1 MRVSVLSLLFPLKQF
16 DIFLEQINLLRLGF
30 PRRIPRSVTVPKVP
44 MENGKRDRDDMEPRV
59 LLAASGSVAAIKFGN
74 LCHCFA
80 EWAEVRAVVSKSS
93 LHFLDRLSLPR
104 EVTLYTDEDEW
115 SSWNKIGD
123 PVLHIELRR
132 WADVMVIAPLS
143 ANTLAKIAGGLCDN
157 LLTCIVRAWDY
168 SKPVFVAPA
177 MNTLMWNNPFTERHL
192 CSLDELGVTLIP
204 PIKKRLACGDY
215 GNGAMAEPSLIYSTV
230 RLFWESQVRQQS

>member
-1 MRVSVLSLLFPLKQF
+1 
-16 DIFLEQINLLRLGF
+16 
-30 PRRIPRSVTVPKVP
+30 
-44 MENGKRDRDDMEPRV
+44 MEIGKRDREDMEVITAPRKPRV

-74 LCHCFA
+74 LCHCFT
-80 EWAEVRAVVSKSS
+80 EWAEVRAVVSKTS
-93 LHFLDRLSLPR
+93 LHFLDKLSLPQ

-132 WADVMVIAPLS
+132 WADVLVIAPLS
-143 ANTLAKIAGGLCDN
+143 ANTLGKIAGGLCDN
-157 LLTCIVRAWDY
+157 LLTCIIRAWDY
-168 SKPVFVAPA
+168 SKPLFVAPA
-177 MNTLMWNNPFTERHL
+177 MNTFMWNNPFTERHL
-192 CSLDELGVTLIP
+192 LSLDELGITLIP

-230 RLFWESQVRQQS
+230 RLFWESQAHQQSGATS